1 MCRASS
7 DRGRRGAYAVALL
20 ALALTGLYSV
30 MACGVSAASDWHQFQ
45 KDETNAGVTHD
56 AAQTSDPELVWNIR
70 TDGINVPPIIAGDLV
85 YVYDANGTVRAID
98 RKNGSL
104 VWSSETF
111 TGLQTSTP
119 AYGDGR
125 LFVASG
131 SGDLYAFDA
140 ATGRRLWDE
149 CVTDR
154 NFECPVTYHDHRIYV
169 GEGLSGGVA
178 TKYYYCYDED
188 GNELWKHATN
198 STAGFLWCG
207 ASVAG
212 DYLVYPVHEGRL
224 VSVHLENGTLK
235 DEVDLRCGL
244 SFSRSDLGRIRA
256 SVAYHDGYVYTTS
269 ERTQAIGYVWKVGF
283 EDGKFIDRGWSSL
296 IGFSTS
302 TPVINDGR
310 VYVGQGGH
318 EHSSGNLACLND
330 SEGVLIWQYTVPCGV
345 KSSPAL
351 SIGGDGSD
359 GSDGG
364 GVHIYFT
371 IAKNNGSLY
380 CLRDRGTSAELAWAY
395 NPPDDGYILQGA
407 AISDGLVYFG
417 TGGGYVYCVGEA
429 SGMGDRG
436 DEVGGDDDV
445 SYGGGEGSGGN
456 GNGSV
461 VAAWMRSLYSK
472 LRSVVPFLRWAG
484 VGREC

>member
-1 MCRASS
+1 VCA
-7 DRGRRGAYAVALL
+7 ALL
-20 ALALTGLYSV
+20 SLFLVL
-30 MACGVSAASDWHQFQ
+30 VSLSGISAAASDCGWHQFQ

-56 AAQTSDPELVWNIR
+56 AAQTSDPELVWDMQ
-70 TDGINVPPIIAGDLV
+70 TGGINVPPIVAGDLV
-85 YVYDANGTVRAID
+85 YVYDANGTIRAID

-104 VWSSETF
+104 VWSGETF

-140 ATGRRLWDE
+140 TTGRRLWGVS
-149 CVTDR
+149 VTDR
-154 NFECPVTYHDHRIYV
+154 NFECPVMYHDHRMYV

-207 ASVAG
+207 ASVVG
-212 DYLVYPVHEGRL
+212 NYLVYPVHEGRL

-235 DEVDLRCGL
+235 DEVDLRYDL
-244 SFSRSDLGRIRA
+244 SFNRSDLGRIRA
-256 SVAYHDGYVYTTS
+256 SVAYHDGYLYTTS

-302 TPVINDGR
+302 TPAIHDGR

-318 EHSSGNLACLND
+318 EHSSGNLACLDD
-330 SEGVLIWQYTVPCGV
+330 SEGVVIWQYTVPCGV

-351 SIGGDGSD
+351 SIGGDG
-359 GSDGG
+359 GN
-364 GVHIYFT
+364 VHIYFT

-380 CLRDRGTSAELAWAY
+380 CLQDRGTSAELAWTY

-417 TGGGYVYCVGEA
+417 TDGGYVYCVGEA
-429 SGMGDRG
+429 SGVGDVR
-436 DEVGGDDDV
+436 DAVGGDEDV
-445 SYGGGEGSGGN
+445 SDGGGDGGGEGSG
-456 GNGSV
+456 NGSV
-461 VAAWMRSLYSK
+461 MVAWMRSLYLK
-472 LRSVVPFLRWAG
+472 LRSVFSL
-484 VGREC
+484 